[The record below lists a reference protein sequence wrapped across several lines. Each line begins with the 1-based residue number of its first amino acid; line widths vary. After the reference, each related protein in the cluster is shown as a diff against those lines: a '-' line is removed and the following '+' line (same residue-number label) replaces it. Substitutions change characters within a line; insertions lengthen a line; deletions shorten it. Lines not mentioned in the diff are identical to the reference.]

1 MGLSALELGKSWA
14 NRDDVATLSSDILRG
29 YLQAKGSEGS
39 SIRLAKNA
47 ETGSSLSW
55 RIVSTWSVGDS
66 ERRVGWFHLEARE
79 PISLTFVSQS
89 LAGGCAWGGGGRVTS

>member
-14 NRDDVATLSSDILRG
+14 NRDDLATLSSDIVRG

-39 SIRLAKNA
+39 SLRLAEKA

-66 ERRVGWFHLEARE
+66 ERRIGWFHLEARE

-89 LAGGCAWGGGGRVTS
+89 LAGGCAWVGGGG